1 MRIKKNFGKKILV
14 FLFFAAIIAAA
25 FRLDWQG
32 VMAMVGLR
40 FSYLDYFMMWI
51 TFAGSTLFILFF
63 LTSLFLWHEKKR
75 RWIIPLWGS
84 LLLSFI
90 VVSLLKFLIPRA
102 RPYELG
108 ADTMDFLKISNPFNS
123 SFPSLHAASA
133 FSALPVL
140 DKEFRYFKFV
150 WIIFAVLVA
159 ISRVYFALH
168 YPSDVIIGALI
179 GYSSGNLSISLT
191 EKNKKLLYFANKW
204 LKRR

>member
-1 MRIKKNFGKKILV
+1 MNIKKNLGKKILV
-14 FLFFAAIIAAA
+14 FLFFALVIVVA
-25 FRLDWQG
+25 FKLDWQG
-32 VMAMVGLR
+32 VMLASVLR
-40 FSYLDYFMMWI
+40 FPYLDSFMMWI
-51 TFAGSTLFILFF
+51 TFAGSTVFILFF
-63 LTSLFLWHEKKR
+63 LTSLFLWHERKR
-75 RWIIPLWGS
+75 KWIIPLWGS

-90 VVSLLKFLIPRA
+90 AVSLLKFFIPRE

-108 ADTMDFLKISNPFNS
+108 VDTMDFLKISNPFNS

-150 WIIFAVLVA
+150 WIFFAVLVA

-179 GYSSGNLSISLT
+179 GYSSGNLSIRLT
-191 EKNKKLLYFANKW
+191 EKNKKLLFFANKW